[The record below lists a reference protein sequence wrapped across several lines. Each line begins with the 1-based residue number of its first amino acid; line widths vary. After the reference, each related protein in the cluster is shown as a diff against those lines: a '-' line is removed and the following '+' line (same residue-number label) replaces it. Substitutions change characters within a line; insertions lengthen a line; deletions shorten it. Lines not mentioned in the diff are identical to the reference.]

1 MHKLLNFV
9 CDEMKDLEDKTDKGK
24 LTMQDIQYA
33 DTLARLKKNLLK
45 SEALMESD
53 YSRDDY
59 SYRRGRDSM
68 GRYTS
73 RDDGASRYYS
83 RDGRDDLERK
93 LMELKRNVGDE
104 ESKHMIDEWLKQMK

>member
-33 DTLARLKKNLLK
+33 DTLAHLKKNLLTA
-45 SEALMESD
+45 EAMEGE
-53 YSRDDY
+53 SRDDY

-83 RDGRDDLERK
+83 REGRDDLERK
-93 LMELKRNVGDE
+93 LMELKRSAGDE
-104 ESKHMIDEWLKQMK
+104 ESKRMIDEWLKQVR